1 MENNSYLVKFIEDF
15 AKHNSYECYTHE
27 PVKFTI
33 INKANINAEISQT
46 FQFQNEYFFLI
57 NAFFIDVASDS
68 KFELTKDNLI
78 YLKSANDSKTIL
90 DPLYN
95 HLTITKIKVFCD
107 WLKIE
112 MKRMPSNS
120 ILVLE
125 GVKLNIKS
133 LKVQ

>member
-1 MENNSYLVKFIEDF
+1 MENNSYLVKYIEDF
-15 AKHNSYECYTHE
+15 AKNNSYESYTHE

-33 INKANINAEISQT
+33 INKDNIDVEIEQS
-46 FQFQNEYFFLI
+46 FQFQNEYFFLV
-57 NAFFIDVASDS
+57 NAFFIDFEGS
-68 KFELTKDNLI
+68 KRNITKENLI

-107 WLKIE
+107 WLNIK
-112 MKRMPSNS
+112 MNKMPSNS

-125 GVKLNIKS
+125 GIKINVKTLNEK
-133 LKVQ
+133 